1 MAGGLPVSEPAADL
15 AVAGALLSA
24 RQDVAIPPDLVLFGE
39 ISLSGALRPVGQT
52 ENRLK
57 EASKLGFSQAT
68 VPSRSKLDGVAGIA
82 ARQLPDLTAFV
93 GEMFG
98 AADGARKK
106 TGMGTADGKPD
117 RN

>member
-1 MAGGLPVSEPAADL
+1 M
-15 AVAGALLSA
+15 
-24 RQDVAIPPDLVLFGE
+24 VLFGE

-68 VPSRSKLDGVAGIA
+68 LPAGSKLGGAEGMTI
-82 ARQLPDLTAFV
+82 REMPDLTAFV

-98 AADGARKK
+98 AG
-106 TGMGTADGKPD
+106 
-117 RN
+117 